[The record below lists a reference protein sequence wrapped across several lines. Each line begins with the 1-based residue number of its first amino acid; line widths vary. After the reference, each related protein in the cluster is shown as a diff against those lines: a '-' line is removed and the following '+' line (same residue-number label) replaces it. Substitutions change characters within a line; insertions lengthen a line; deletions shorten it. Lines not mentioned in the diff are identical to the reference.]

1 MATQEIGQVTTLE
14 QQASRPKSRMR
25 SPSDRG
31 NDVMTH
37 QQLTEWM
44 RRQGLIADP
53 PPEFL
58 AFGEA
63 WGTLSDTEKNQILW
77 ELDHLPPGPMA
88 SDIVA
93 EQRR

>member
-1 MATQEIGQVTTLE
+1 
-14 QQASRPKSRMR
+14 
-25 SPSDRG
+25 
-31 NDVMTH
+31 MTH
-37 QQLTEWM
+37 QQLIEWM
-44 RRQGLIADP
+44 RGQGLITDP

-63 WGTLSDTEKNQILW
+63 WGTLPDAEKREILW